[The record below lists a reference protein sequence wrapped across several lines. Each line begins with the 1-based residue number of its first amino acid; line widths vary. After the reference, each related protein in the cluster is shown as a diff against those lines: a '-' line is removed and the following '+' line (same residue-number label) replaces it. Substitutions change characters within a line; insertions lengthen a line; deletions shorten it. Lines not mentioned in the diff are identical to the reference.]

1 MGRHGKGGPRYSF
14 GTASRDDGSMYS
26 QSAPGSASPGP
37 ATYNTR
43 TPDFEGGKSFT
54 RDGNRCA
61 RRRLHARRALRPGL
75 FPCRVLTRAAAV
87 GRAMSRG
94 APCSPGPIYNVV
106 NNGHSGRGTTLGG
119 KNGFVFGKPGER
131 NGHQPIN
138 NPNLASPG
146 PKYNL
151 QNNEFAGK
159 GTTVSNDGKQGFT
172 FRGGKLRGTERVVI
186 ETKPG
191 PGAHDVPDMC
201 GPGTGAAEWGFG
213 SSTRPPLNDNKDS
226 INTPAPNAYTIKS
239 ANRSGVAPNVG
250 LLDSKSVVVQQG
262 KGSQTADR
270 FGEAKNSFA
279 TNAPGPG
286 TYRTE
291 QHMSIGGVTG
301 ETAPSYSMAAL
312 NGFEA
317 RAVAARSP
325 GPKYN
330 TTRPLGDTV
339 RRNPFACQRSIVSGS
354 QVAWLCAG
362 SVCQLHQGGP
372 RQPEEFDGG
381 LRAVARPCDSTPREP
396 HQR

>member
-1 MGRHGKGGPRYSF
+1 
-14 GTASRDDGSMYS
+14 
-26 QSAPGSASPGP
+26 
-37 ATYNTR
+37 
-43 TPDFEGGKSFT
+43 
-54 RDGNRCA
+54 
-61 RRRLHARRALRPGL
+61 
-75 FPCRVLTRAAAV
+75 
-87 GRAMSRG
+87 MSRG